1 MIINDVNLEN
11 RALEPEELSMI
22 NLLKG
27 STNGEMFSDVGRY
40 LSPDQFKCLLRW
52 IHAAQNPVI
61 VKRKKKNRLTGESII
76 TEEDYMDL
84 EWEIMNEGW
93 GTLISTG
100 FRKFFTLGARNTV
113 KKSLE
118 KGGIDAAKKIKPVL
132 KPKVKVP
139 KKGQKELVKEPT
151 KGNLKGAVDDV
162 VQVEKKIV
170 KDVKKSLSETAPKL
184 PPKIADDI
192 ANRTAKDF
200 LYKSGLQKTTL
211 TSLLKQGWKGYRA
224 MTSTILQAILKPLK
238 LVGLA
243 AAATWGPDIAD
254 GLTAFTIANANK
266 EARKRR
272 KGTLKHIK
280 DCDADAHNIRA
291 ILRKHGWIMSAT
303 NTGY

>member
-1 MIINDVNLEN
+1 MIINHVILEN

-27 STNGEMFSDVGRY
+27 STNGEMFSDVGKF
-40 LSPDQFKCLLRW
+40 LSPQQFKCLLRW

-132 KPKVKVP
+132 KPIVKVP

-151 KGNLKGAVDDV
+151 KNLKGAVDDV

-170 KDVKKSLSETAPKL
+170 RDVKKSLSETAPKL

-272 KGTLKHIK
+272 KGTMKHI
-280 DCDADAHNIRA
+280 
-291 ILRKHGWIMSAT
+291 
-303 NTGY
+303 

>member
-1 MIINDVNLEN
+1 MIINDVILEN

-132 KPKVKVP
+132 KLKAKVP

-151 KGNLKGAVDDV
+151 KNLKGAVDDV

-170 KDVKKSLSETAPKL
+170 RDVKKSLSETAPKL

-272 KGTLKHIK
+272 KGTMKHIK

>member
-1 MIINDVNLEN
+1 
-11 RALEPEELSMI
+11 
-22 NLLKG
+22 
-27 STNGEMFSDVGRY
+27 
-40 LSPDQFKCLLRW
+40 
-52 IHAAQNPVI
+52 
-61 VKRKKKNRLTGESII
+61 
-76 TEEDYMDL
+76 MDL
-84 EWEIMNEGW
+84 EWEIMNEGLC
-93 GTLISTG
+93 TLISTG